1 MPPLERLEVRSI
13 DVNNSILLMR
23 VCAYVWASPYT
34 VVGLAL
40 GGLAAALGARWR
52 WTDGAVEVAGGLAG
66 RWLARRRVP
75 FAALTLGHVVL
86 AVDARSLAALRAHE
100 REHVRQYERW
110 GALFGPAYLLSSLWQ
125 GLRGADPYRSNRFE
139 RQAYA
144 VAGWQGDGGPA
155 AQEHTPDA

>member
-1 MPPLERLEVRSI
+1 
-13 DVNNSILLMR
+13 
-23 VCAYVWASPYT
+23 
-34 VVGLAL
+34 
-40 GGLAAALGARWR
+40 LAAALGARWR
-52 WTDGAVEVAGGLAG
+52 WADGALEVAGGYAG

-86 AVDARSLAALRAHE
+86 AVDAQSLAALRTHE

-125 GLRGADPYRSNRFE
+125 GLRGADPHRANHFE

-144 VAGWQGDGGPA
+144 VAGWQDDSALA
-155 AQEHTPDA
+155 AQEHPPDA